1 MFKVYKKLFAYVPE
15 RKYLVYVSI
24 LSAGAGAAE
33 RGVCGVCPGNPGSE
47 DLQRGRQI
55 I

>member
-24 LSAGAGAAE
+24 LLSVLSTFAITGILLSL
-33 RGVCGVCPGNPGSE
+33 C
-47 DLQRGRQI
+47 LF
-55 I
+55 